1 MAKQGRYYNKVKM
14 KMENLMIFTEV
25 KYFHI
30 SFPNAKPI
38 RITYHIK
45 PIYILLFLHIGLIN
59 DLNIEND

>member
-38 RITYHIK
+38 RISYHI
-45 PIYILLFLHIGLIN
+45 IYIISNLSVSTSSYFLTSV
-59 DLNIEND
+59 